1 MLHTKF
7 LLEFGTDG
15 PISKVFTICVVAILV
30 TWTIYT
36 NFGSPF
42 LRTIHMKF
50 GFDWH
55 SDFSGISGR
64 RRPSIVDNNYNDGAW
79 ILKAHR
85 QMSKIIFQLSNIDFY
100 EEAKLLCVSSD

>member
-1 MLHTKF
+1 MIYTNYEEQESLMLHTKF

-15 PISKVFTICVVAILV
+15 PISKVFTICMVAILV

-50 GFDWH
+50 SFDWH
-55 SDFSGISGR
+55 SDFRGE
-64 RRPSIVDNNYNDGAW
+64 DDQALW
-79 ILKAHR
+79 ITTTTTEHG
-85 QMSKIIFQLSNIDFY
+85 Y
-100 EEAKLLCVSSD
+100 